1 MILLPHKGQKNKR
14 ERRKERRKEAA
25 GRLHP
30 HIHSY
35 PDEKRQALCTPS
47 VTHVKP
53 LQPLWALN
61 MWPRAAL
68 YAKTGRPTNRG
79 RGMVLV
85 QCLSLSHTTL
95 YYAGDDPVQ
104 DHPENRRVSVSP
116 THCQREGL
124 KG

>member
-85 QCLSLSHTTL
+85 QCLSLSLTPHCITLGMIQYKITLKTAVFLFHLHT
-95 YYAGDDPVQ
+95 AKEKD
-104 DHPENRRVSVSP
+104 
-116 THCQREGL
+116 
-124 KG
+124 